1 MDLKKER
8 SIREAVSEVHRELC
22 VRERCFDRWVADGK
36 MTDVDAQDRFD
47 RMASAKHYLE
57 SFALVLKQHFHQDGQ
72 TVDTSVPILV
82 TSTGDMTAESG
93 AQ

>member
-8 SIREAVSEVHRELC
+8 SIREAMSEVHRELC
-22 VRERCFDRWVADGK
+22 VRERCFDRWVTDGK

-57 SFALVLKQHFHQDGQ
+57 SFALVLKQHFDQDGH
-72 TVDTSVPILV
+72 TPETSVPMRV
-82 TSTGDMTAESG
+82 TSSGDMTAES
-93 AQ
+93 AAV